1 VSGPDSCN
9 DMPEISPELL
19 SLRSYMISA
28 ELLWTMF
35 APGGELLC
43 LLTYGIAKGQV
54 RSRNCPPWDQ
64 TYTCAFAHTEV
75 DPA

>member
-1 VSGPDSCN
+1 
-9 DMPEISPELL
+9 MPEISPELL

-43 LLTYGIAKGQV
+43 LLTCHVWNREGTGPEQELPSLGPYIHV
-54 RSRNCPPWDQ
+54 RFR
-64 TYTCAFAHTEV
+64 TYRG
-75 DPA
+75 